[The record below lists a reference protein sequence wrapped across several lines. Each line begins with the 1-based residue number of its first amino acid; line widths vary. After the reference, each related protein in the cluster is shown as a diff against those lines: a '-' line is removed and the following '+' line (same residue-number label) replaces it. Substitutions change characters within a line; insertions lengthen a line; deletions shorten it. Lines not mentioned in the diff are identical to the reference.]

1 MPVEIWTD
9 PIVRPSLVALT
20 RAEICLVSG
29 THAGKVGE
37 IREKL
42 EGAKDP
48 SKVLGW
54 RDTVIPLSAIL
65 SVRLDKTRGEMLI
78 HHAVRN
84 KEGKKGTEVGFI
96 KFKEPKAAD
105 DFLRTLHAR
114 LGPGWRTRTKQ
125 YGRLRASLKPLAAM
139 LIVLVGYLVGF
150 GAGNPFAFVWT
161 LVPFVL
167 FVLVLTAC
175 FVWLIL
181 YLLKP
186 PLMAFLEARGPG

>member
-29 THAGKVGE
+29 AHAGKVGE

-48 SKVLGW
+48 SNVLGW
-54 RDTVIPLSAIL
+54 RDTVIPLSAIT
-65 SVRLDKTRGEMLI
+65 SVSLDKTRGEMLI
-78 HHAVRN
+78 HYAMRN
-84 KEGKKGTEVGFI
+84 KEGKKETDAGFM

-105 DFLRTLHAR
+105 DFLRTLQAR
-114 LGPGWRTRTKQ
+114 LGPTWRMRTKQ
-125 YGRLRASLKPLAAM
+125 YGRLRAALKPLAAM
-139 LIVLVGYLVGF
+139 LVVLVVYLVRF
-150 GAGNPFAFVWT
+150 GPCDPFAS
-161 LVPFVL
+161 VL
-167 FVLVLTAC
+167 FGLVFMAC
-175 FVWLIL
+175 FVWFIL